1 MNQPDLTISPG
12 EGGGMSPRVMFQ
24 DAMDVD
30 QSLPVSRVSTP
41 GFAIGDTSYKD
52 RPTGEPS

>member
-1 MNQPDLTISPG
+1 
-12 EGGGMSPRVMFQ
+12 MSPRVMFQ

>member
-1 MNQPDLTISPG
+1 
-12 EGGGMSPRVMFQ
+12 MSPRVMFQ
-24 DAMDVD
+24 DVMDVD

-52 RPTGEPS
+52 RPAGEPS